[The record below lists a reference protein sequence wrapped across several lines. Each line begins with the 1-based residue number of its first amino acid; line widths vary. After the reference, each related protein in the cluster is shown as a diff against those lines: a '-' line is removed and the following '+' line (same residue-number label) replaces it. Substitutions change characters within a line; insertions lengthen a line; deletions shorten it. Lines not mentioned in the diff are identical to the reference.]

1 VIAQEIREMTDEE
14 LLERLDEL
22 YQEQLNLR
30 FQHVSQQ
37 LANPS
42 RVREVRRD
50 IARIKTVVREREL
63 NAEVQ

>member
-1 VIAQEIREMTDEE
+1 MIAQQVREMTDEE
-14 LLERLDEL
+14 LVGRLDEL

-30 FQHVSQQ
+30 FQQVSQQ
-37 LANPS
+37 LANPH

-50 IARIKTVVREREL
+50 IARIKTVMREREL

>member
-37 LANPS
+37 LANPN

>member
-1 VIAQEIREMTDEE
+1 MIAQEMREMTDEE

-30 FQHVSQQ
+30 FQQVSQQ
-37 LANPS
+37 LTNPG